1 MKESIIWDRLMKINS
16 LIRQI
21 SLLLIVT
28 IILNL
33 IYNYDWS
40 VSYMSPASFLE
51 YSRAYILMRG
61 YLITRIIQFVS
72 FIRKQGEDLIPKYV
86 YLGFIYIIIMST
98 IRIIFPEMYLRLY
111 YNTLISVGFEPFRVF
126 FLGFLYYIVP
136 IIDYLLTLL
145 LLLVIRKKGILN
157 S

>member
-16 LIRQI
+16 LIQQI

-33 IYNYDWS
+33 IYNYEWS

-61 YLITRIIQFVS
+61 YLITRIIQFAS
-72 FIRKQGEDLIPKYV
+72 FLRKQDDLIPKYV

-111 YNTLISVGFEPFRVF
+111 YNALISVGFEPFRVI
-126 FLGFLYYIVP
+126 FLGVLYYVVP
-136 IIDYLLTLL
+136 IIDFLLTLL